1 MVIGITV
8 NNILRDH
15 LSKLKDLY
23 EFEFE
28 KEAIEPIN
36 PFNLQASF
44 PDITGETE
52 SIEFKPDQEEVELV
66 ENKKDG
72 SFNLDKFLYEDAC
85 FEIFGR
91 TDETEPGLIKKIS
104 DFSKKSKL
112 EIVLLNNESQR
123 SKAATLFFL
132 SKNYFNLNK
141 ILFPQK

>member
-66 ENKKDG
+66 ENKKD
-72 SFNLDKFLYEDAC
+72 
-85 FEIFGR
+85 I
-91 TDETEPGLIKKIS
+91 GL
-104 DFSKKSKL
+104 L
-112 EIVLLNNESQR
+112 
-123 SKAATLFFL
+123 
-132 SKNYFNLNK
+132 
-141 ILFPQK
+141 